1 MNLSQKHSSRAFF
14 YRFFLFLAQI
24 PDKISL
30 IRNTST
36 YKIQT
41 VTSMQRQGSSWEYF
55 RETDF
60 KVSFPFIWNEKDGHE
75 SSTVNN
81 IQ

>member
-1 MNLSQKHSSRAFF
+1 M
-14 YRFFLFLAQI
+14 
-24 PDKISL
+24 
-30 IRNTST
+30 
-36 YKIQT
+36 

-60 KVSFPFIWNEKDGHE
+60 KASFPFIWNEKDGHE
-75 SSTVNN
+75 SSTVNS